1 MIYLNPAETAS
12 PPVQD
17 NPIILYATLAVA
29 VVVIILGGAEKVLGF
44 FGEWGA
50 KWQERLVRQRTAAK
64 VADDADIEELKRGM
78 DNLQALL
85 RDERNH
91 NNLQR
96 QLISDLYLY
105 ILAAQQ
111 DPNNLNNPVP
121 DPRDFLVAD
130 AQADEKTNEQSR

>member
-12 PPVQD
+12 PSVQD
-17 NPIILYATLAVA
+17 NPIILYTTLAVA
-29 VVVIILGGAEKVLGF
+29 VVVIILGGADKVLGF
-44 FGEWGA
+44 FGKWGA
-50 KWQERLVRQRTAAK
+50 KWQERLARQRTAAK

-78 DNLQALL
+78 ENLQALL
-85 RDERNH
+85 REERNQ

-111 DPNNLNNPVP
+111 NPNNLNNPVP
-121 DPRDFLVAD
+121 DPRDFLAAD